1 MRRWLV
7 WLAAPLPLLMGLV
20 AFGLLAGTPVPN
32 PVLYLRADLGTLLLL
47 IGISLTIGVL
57 IAIATYRMGQGQARE
72 QIRQVRREIREEYT
86 EQHRRFLQRLDHEV
100 KNPLMGIRAGL
111 TNLRDL
117 VRDPRV
123 GQSLESVD
131 AQVLRLSRLL
141 KDLRKLGDLEH
152 QPIERMPVNLEEM
165 LQEVLAVAEER
176 PEAAERHI
184 QLTLPH
190 APWPIPT
197 VQADW
202 DLLFLAVHNLVDNA
216 LKYTLPGNTIEVRA
230 FEDGS
235 HVVIEVADT
244 GPGIP
249 ENELPHVW
257 EELSRGYSA
266 RGVPGSGLGLAL
278 VRTVAERHGG
288 RVTLRSRA
296 GYGTVFSVRIPMNG

>member
-1 MRRWLV
+1 VRRWFV
-7 WLAAPLPLLMGLV
+7 WLIAPLPLLVGLA
-20 AFGLLAGTPVPN
+20 AFGLLTGLSIPN
-32 PVLYLRADLGTLLLL
+32 PVLYLRADLGTVLLLV
-47 IGISLTIGVL
+47 GIALTVGLLVVIGVWW
-57 IAIATYRMGQGQARE
+57 MGQGQIRE
-72 QIRQVRREIREEYT
+72 QGRLAQREVRNEYAEE
-86 EQHRRFLQRLDHEV
+86 HRRFLQRLDHEV

-111 TNLRDL
+111 ANLRDL
-117 VRDPRV
+117 VPDPQV
-123 GQSLESVD
+123 ADSLESVD

-141 KDLRKLGDLEH
+141 KDLRKLADLEH
-152 QPIERMPVNLEEM
+152 QPIERMPVNLEE
-165 LQEVLAVAEER
+165 LLEEVLAVAGER
-176 PEAAERHI
+176 PEAAERNM
-184 QLTLPH
+184 QLTLPQ

-202 DLLFLAVHNLVDNA
+202 DLLFLAIHNLVDNA

-230 FEDGS
+230 FEDGAS
-235 HVVIEVADT
+235 VVIEVADT

-249 ENELPHVW
+249 EAELPHVW

-296 GYGTVFSVRIPMNG
+296 GYGTVFSVRIPMA

>member
-1 MRRWLV
+1 MRRWFV
-7 WLAAPLPLLMGLV
+7 WLIAPLPLLVGLA
-20 AFGLLAGTPVPN
+20 AFGLLTGLSIPN
-32 PVLYLRADLGTLLLL
+32 PVLYLRADLGTVLLLV
-47 IGISLTIGVL
+47 GIALTVGLLVVIGVWW
-57 IAIATYRMGQGQARE
+57 MGQGQIRE
-72 QIRQVRREIREEYT
+72 QGRLAQREVRNEYAEE
-86 EQHRRFLQRLDHEV
+86 HRRFLQRLDHEV

-111 TNLRDL
+111 ANLRDL
-117 VRDPRV
+117 VPDPQV
-123 GQSLESVD
+123 ADSLESVD

-141 KDLRKLGDLEH
+141 KDLRKLADLEH
-152 QPIERMPVNLEEM
+152 QPIERMPVNLEE
-165 LQEVLAVAEER
+165 LLEEVLAVAGER
-176 PEAAERHI
+176 PEAAERNM
-184 QLTLPH
+184 QLTLPQ

-202 DLLFLAVHNLVDNA
+202 DLLFLAIHNLVDNA

-230 FEDGS
+230 FEDGAS
-235 HVVIEVADT
+235 VVIEVADT

-249 ENELPHVW
+249 EAELPHVW

-296 GYGTVFSVRIPMNG
+296 GYGTVFSVRIPMA